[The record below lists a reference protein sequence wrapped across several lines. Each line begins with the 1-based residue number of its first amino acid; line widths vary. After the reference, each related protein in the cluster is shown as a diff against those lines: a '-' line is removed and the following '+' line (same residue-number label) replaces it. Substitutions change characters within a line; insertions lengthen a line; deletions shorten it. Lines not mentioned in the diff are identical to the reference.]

1 MVIGAVFV
9 YMNQLSSTVSG
20 NLMTAVDEISR
31 HDVESIEGVLDDSY
45 SRLES
50 VAKRM
55 EVYDVQTVAEAQEQ
69 LNLESASSKVFN
81 AI

>member
-1 MVIGAVFV
+1 
-9 YMNQLSSTVSG
+9 
-20 NLMTAVDEISR
+20 MTSNPSKACWT
-31 HDVESIEGVLDDSY
+31 DSY

-69 LNLESASSKVFN
+69 LNLESAFVEGVQRDLPS
-81 AI
+81 